1 MSEAARDPSTPAIDR
16 SAVSERHRPP
26 LDFPALPIYSII
38 PAGLGLVPVVDARNA
53 PALVPGEWA
62 VIDPNIGALEF
73 GAMYVISE
81 ILGASTWIVRRP
93 SARWQTIRGKPAVTL
108 ATVDPFADLPP
119 SYMGGPAIIEFV
131 MENMVG
137 KVIGIH
143 RPRCFGGLRCAWR

>member
-1 MSEAARDPSTPAIDR
+1 MPEAARKSSTPLTNPDGVADR
-16 SAVSERHRPP
+16 RLPP
-26 LDFPALPIYSII
+26 VDFPALPIYSII

-62 VIDPNIGALEF
+62 VIDPKVSTLEI

-81 ILGASTWIVRRP
+81 ITGSSIWIIRKP
-93 SARWQTIRGKPAVTL
+93 SARWRTVRGKPAVTL
-108 ATVDPFADLPP
+108 ATVDPFADMPP

-131 MENMVG
+131 VEHMVG
-137 KVIGIH
+137 KVLGIH